1 MEEITKIMNKI
12 EKEAQQMTARASKLE
27 RRQAIVN
34 NLIECATHGHDLELR
49 ACTMT
54 LEKLT
59 FGRVLCVR
67 CGSYLQIGN
76 EEDWKLS
83 TEYCDLDDDIPPS
96 RYVGGD
102 DDITLSEFLSGLES
116 EEQ

>member
-1 MEEITKIMNKI
+1 MEEITRIMNKI
-12 EKEAQQMTARASKLE
+12 EREAQQMTARASKLE
-27 RRQAIVN
+27 KRQTIVN
-34 NLIECATHGHDLELR
+34 YLVECATHGHDLELR
-49 ACTMT
+49 DCAMT

-59 FGRVLCVR
+59 FGHLLCVR

-76 EEDWKLS
+76 EENWKLS
-83 TEYCDLDDDIPPS
+83 TEYCELDDDIPPS

-102 DDITLSEFLSGLES
+102 DDITLTEFLHGLES